1 MNRQEL
7 LKIGSQKAGGR
18 VGQMKTYQLPSMH
31 AAGHTLDLGISFLGG
46 ILVKAGV
53 WCLCFEAS
61 IWKEWVSFS

>member
-18 VGQMKTYQLPSMH
+18 VGQMKTYHLPSMH
-31 AAGHTLDLGISFLGG
+31 AAGHTLDLGISFVGG

-53 WCLCFEAS
+53 RR
-61 IWKEWVSFS
+61 WVRFGNVKIYFY